1 MIKQKIM
8 VCVTEQKTCERLIKK
23 GIELTKDNDT
33 EIFVLHVATK
43 DIKVIEDPRAA
54 EELEYI
60 FEESKKY
67 GASVTVLK
75 YNDILKT
82 LSKFAIENDIDYM
95 ILGETRLQNEKD
107 SVIFKLRKELGTTK
121 TKIEVVPL
129 KSN

>member
-23 GIELTKDNDT
+23 GIELTNNSDT

-43 DIKVIEDPRAA
+43 DIKVIEDPKAA
-54 EELEYI
+54 QELEYI

-75 YNDILKT
+75 SNDILKT
-82 LSKFAIENDIDYM
+82 LSKFAIDNNIDYI

-107 SVIFKLRKELGTTK
+107 SVIVKLKKELINTK

-129 KSN
+129 KSK

>member
-1 MIKQKIM
+1 MINQKIM

-23 GIELTKDNDT
+23 GIEITQSKDT
-33 EIFVLHVATK
+33 EIFVLHVATR
-43 DIKVIEDPRAA
+43 DIKVIEDPKSA
-54 EELEYI
+54 EALEYL

-75 YNDILKT
+75 SNDILNT

-107 SVIFKLRKELGTTK
+107 SVIFKLKQELSSTK
-121 TKIEVVPL
+121 IKIEVVPL
-129 KSN
+129 TSN

>member
-23 GIELTKDNDT
+23 GIELTNNSDT
-33 EIFVLHVATK
+33 DIFVLHVATK
-43 DIKVIEDPRAA
+43 DIKVIEDPKAA
-54 EELEYI
+54 QELEYI

-75 YNDILKT
+75 SNDILKT
-82 LSKFAIENDIDYM
+82 LSKFAIDNNIDYI

-107 SVIFKLRKELGTTK
+107 SVIVKLKKELINTK

-129 KSN
+129 KSK

>member
-75 YNDILKT
+75 
-82 LSKFAIENDIDYM
+82 S
-95 ILGETRLQNEKD
+95 NEK
-107 SVIFKLRKELGTTK
+107 SLTVFFILTPSYNKHFNILFHFRKGYFK
-121 TKIEVVPL
+121 I
-129 KSN
+129 

>member
-23 GIELTKDNDT
+23 GIEL
-33 EIFVLHVATK
+33 TK

-75 YNDILKT
+75 SNDILKT

-107 SVIFKLRKELGTTK
+107 SVIFNLRKELGATK
-121 TKIEVVPL
+121 TQIEVVPL